1 MKSGKRKKSAW
12 ATDTFCENREVI
24 GLPPPSRWYCYRLKF
39 DGMRF
44 LIVGKSNPDQITIN
58 RMMFVTSV
66 RLCIKQSRAL
76 DKLLQ
81 LQLRYYEQQL
91 FYHCS
96 FTHSMTQNNNVPQ
109 PNTSI
114 LDSDFKN
121 SPLADIFM
129 LMSTFFLVFNL
140 MSMTF

>member
-1 MKSGKRKKSAW
+1 
-12 ATDTFCENREVI
+12 
-24 GLPPPSRWYCYRLKF
+24 
-39 DGMRF
+39 
-44 LIVGKSNPDQITIN
+44 
-58 RMMFVTSV
+58 
-66 RLCIKQSRAL
+66 
-76 DKLLQ
+76 
-81 LQLRYYEQQL
+81 
-91 FYHCS
+91 
-96 FTHSMTQNNNVPQ
+96 MTQNNNVPQ